1 MECCENQN
9 VKAEFLAKAKEN
21 LIAATVCF
29 EADLF
34 NACANRA
41 YYAALQAAVA
51 AIAHA
56 GIRSNRIDHGRVQAD
71 FSGEL
76 IQRRKSYPS
85 KFKSYLSNMQF
96 IRDKD
101 DYTENSVS
109 KEIAERMGILHFRR
123 KVVDTFGNTMF
134 P

>member
-1 MECCENQN
+1 MLLLKSRYLNSAVFGN
-9 VKAEFLAKAKEN
+9 ADAVSFPKALAS
-21 LIAATVCF
+21 
-29 EADLF
+29 
-34 NACANRA
+34 
-41 YYAALQAAVA
+41 VA